1 MNSEQTILH
10 LYNVGV
16 SYEKADTKVR
26 GSFSIS
32 KENQLR
38 LLQEAKLKGI
48 DGIFVLSTCNRTEI
62 MGFAKHP
69 YELISL
75 LIKYS
80 NGTIED
86 FSKVSSVYKERKAI
100 RHLFRIAT
108 GLNSQILGD
117 YEIVGQLKLAFK
129 QAKQQGT
136 TNAYLERLFNV
147 ALQASKEV
155 KNTTDL
161 SSGTTSVAYAAI
173 QYIVENI
180 PSYDEKKILVYGL
193 GKIGKNTCKNLF
205 EYTNNTNIFLVNR
218 TYEKA
223 QYFKKENSAINIA
236 EFSKLE
242 QRISEADILIVSTG
256 AEVPTITSKHI
267 PKGKEMTILDLS
279 IPENVAPELKNRKE
293 VTLVNVDDLSKI
305 TDKTIQ
311 NRKEQIPVVEEI
323 ISKYKVE
330 FNEWLSH
337 RKLVPAINS
346 LKESLEN
353 IRYEE
358 MDFLSRKIEGF
369 NYDQA
374 EALSSRIIQ
383 KITTQFVKH
392 LKEEDTSIDQ
402 SIEVVTKIFNN
413 KEKKLN
419 AVT

>member
-1 MNSEQTILH
+1 MDSEQTIVH

-26 GSFSIS
+26 GSFSVS
-32 KENQLR
+32 KENQLL
-38 LLQEAKLKGI
+38 LLQEAKAKGI
-48 DGIFVLSTCNRTEI
+48 DGVFILSTCNRTEI

-75 LIKYS
+75 LLKYS

-86 FSKVSSVYKERKAI
+86 FSKVSSVYKEKKAI

-117 YEIVGQLKLAFK
+117 YEIVGQLKEAFQ
-129 QAKQQGT
+129 QAKKQGT
-136 TNAYLERLFNV
+136 TNAYLERLFNI

-155 KNTTDL
+155 KNTTTL

-173 QYIVENI
+173 QYITENI
-180 PSYDEKKILVYGL
+180 SNYAEKKILVYGL

-205 EYTNNTNIFLVNR
+205 EYTSNTNICLVNR

-223 QYFKKENSAINIA
+223 LHFKKENSDVNIA
-236 EFSKLE
+236 EFSKLK
-242 QRISEADILIVSTG
+242 QKISETDILIVSTG
-256 AEVPTITSKHI
+256 AETPTITSDHI
-267 PKGKEMTILDLS
+267 PQSKEMIILDLS
-279 IPENVAPELKNRKE
+279 IPENVSSELKNKE
-293 VTLVNVDDLSKI
+293 GITLVNVDDLSKI

-311 NRKEQIPVVEEI
+311 NRKEQIPVVEDI
-323 ISKYKVE
+323 ISKHKAE
-330 FNEWLSH
+330 FNQWVSH
-337 RKLVPAINS
+337 RKLVPAIS
-346 LKESLEN
+346 ALKESLEN

-369 NYDQA
+369 DYEQA
-374 EALSSRIIQ
+374 EMLSDRIIQ

-392 LKEEDTSIDQ
+392 LKNSETSIDQ
-402 SIEVVTKIFNN
+402 SIDVVAKIFNT

-419 AVT
+419 EVT